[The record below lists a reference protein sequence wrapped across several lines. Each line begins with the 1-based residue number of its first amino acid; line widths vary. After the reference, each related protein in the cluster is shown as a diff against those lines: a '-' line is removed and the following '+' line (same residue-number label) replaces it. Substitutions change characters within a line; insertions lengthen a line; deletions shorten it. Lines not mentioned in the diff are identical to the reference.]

1 MKIKLLRVLAI
12 GLGAVISVTTPTI
25 TLADVSLGGNTNS
38 GGGTGVGSD
47 PAYAHKFMAY
57 PENQGYRISIVDEN
71 GDRVA
76 NSIDI
81 VNYVPD
87 DFFNL
92 GIISNNNSMNGGGA
106 KEYLAGFNQYK
117 NYFGWDSYSYTKPD
131 RFLYSN
137 GIKTEEWRSDTWEK
151 TGVPNR
157 NGKYGTITTE
167 IISMID
173 FKVAFES
180 DYFEY
185 MNTYK
190 TANPG
195 GELITPIN
203 FGIVVPSKLEGSSF
217 KAGGAHMKSLLETP
231 ILNNKGEQV
240 ANVASRTVD
249 MLAPKFD
256 NKGQFIGGRQNLF
269 RFIKQEDNTLLAT
282 PKEEGLARKNSDIV
296 EARGYKLII
305 EPLYWYVIEIL
316 SSNPALTSKATNG
329 VHIGSVTFVSYG
341 TVSYLSKWVE
351 QEIAKNPLIYNYI
364 NDIWA
369 GPDWGG
375 ANVGVT
381 TLMISKNDDKL
392 RIKEPSQTGLAP
404 RRDMGGAFSLA
415 SLAGGDRYM
424 TSGYAVHIYD
434 SITPKTAVSTS
445 TWDQVNHPTDRGP
458 APEPPTT
465 SEGEEYK
472 KVNKDHVRNIVKFY
486 GEKQAD
492 GSIVYQDNY
501 VRTKT
506 VSTISIVNEKD
517 YVVNDYFTSSKY
529 EAPSG
534 PSASYDDFKS
544 RLPKGSFSGSKE
556 GTITLTPESTDTT
569 LYVKLLKEKAPAK
582 VLGDINVVTLYE
594 NELSY
599 PYSLSSF
606 REKLEELSY
615 NFPDKS
621 YSGSGSHSS
630 THHKQGP
637 DGQDREYTEHW
648 SCSWS
653 RSLNDGSYRINM
665 NNQFN
670 YGSTTFIGNAGPFA
684 GREDGKIDTSDGER
698 SASLSG
704 FQSVPLNS
712 NWRFVYY
719 RDNAQ
724 DRVTLYP
731 EGNTSKAVSE
741 LSQLGIGVG
750 DYGSLAPGRKAN
762 EGAGIFNNTFPL
774 NYQYGSIDKTLS
786 WDSHGCSSHGDSGS
800 YDGKESKSPSAI
812 NGVYNV
818 ANALETAFYTGKANT
833 GTTSPGTSDSKFT
846 FDGKEFTGLQKVNGG
861 SDSNF
866 VFYPYVKMLYQNING
881 EDGQALVKSSNL
893 STVAGY
899 TSVDAAVYRS
909 NAAKPELLLESEMWN
924 THQRTQSFLDEE
936 KIQDKASVLPGGAY
950 YTLQTGN
957 SGNASNLWLGLHSY
971 QVCIDDSDVKK
982 LASSNVLTKSKAEQ
996 NLTAFYTESKDI
1008 LGKYQVEQWV
1018 APGVYKTQ
1026 EAFVVDALNKGKAI
1040 QVSGNGHSTYFKDLK
1055 NTYSLSTDSKYYFK
1069 IDNGSTINK
1078 ASDSSRLNVLA
1089 EKDSTIYWYI
1099 TSDETGKV
1107 RVRNTAGVD
1116 KSISKTQ
1123 GVSSLLS
1130 DASIK
1135 VLDDKTKVVT
1145 NFVNALDRNVGSDR
1159 NGATWYNEGFGST
1172 SSGTGGLMVVE
1183 SYKAYNLGFG
1193 NGGNEIRGTVLDT
1206 KLTGYTKDS
1215 GDIFNYY
1222 GDGKVDATK
1231 VRTSMFLTSPSSEGA
1246 SGNTS
1251 YIGTLNGR
1259 RVYITGASFMLQSK
1273 LFYIPNAT
1281 VMDLD

>member
-1 MKIKLLRVLAI
+1 MKFSSIKKQVKRLMLASMVEVLIPMTALAGE
-12 GLGAVISVTTPTI
+12 GLEG
-25 TLADVSLGGNTNS
+25 DNQG
-38 GGGTGVGSD
+38 GGGTGIGD
-47 PAYAHKFMAY
+47 NAEYAHKFMAY
-57 PENQGYRISIVDEN
+57 PENQGYRISIVDKDGN
-71 GDRVA
+71 RVA
-76 NSIDI
+76 NSVDI
-81 VNYVPD
+81 VNYVPAD
-87 DFFNL
+87 LWNGKAL
-92 GIISNNNSMNGGGA
+92 PGGNSSNPN
-106 KEYLAGFNQYK
+106 ETYLPGFNQYR
-117 NYFGWDSYSYTKPD
+117 NFVGWEDGRDKVSN
-131 RFLYSN
+131 FLYSN
-137 GIKTEEWRSDTWEK
+137 AIKTEAYSSTVWNK
-151 TGVPNR
+151 NGVPVTPAGIETHMYPRELFEQFFNTR
-157 NGKYGTITTE
+157 LMEYVAKYNAEKHGNEITAIPPTFKITLPA
-167 IISMID
+167 IID
-173 FKVAFES
+173 
-180 DYFEY
+180 
-185 MNTYK
+185 
-190 TANPG
+190 
-195 GELITPIN
+195 
-203 FGIVVPSKLEGSSF
+203 GSTF
-217 KAGGAHMKSLLETP
+217 RAGGMDLKNIMETK
-231 ILNNKGEQV
+231 LVN
-240 ANVASRTVD
+240 
-249 MLAPKFD
+249 
-256 NKGQFIGGRQNLF
+256 
-269 RFIKQEDNTLLAT
+269 
-282 PKEEGLARKNSDIV
+282 KNSEEV
-296 EARGYKLII
+296 SNYAARLVNMTSPQFDWQGNPSGASDFLFKFANSSEQSLVGTKGADGVAITQSSIMQQKGYRLIM
-305 EPLYWYVIEIL
+305 EPLYWYVPELLTTDPVLVSL
-316 SSNPALTSKATNG
+316 SKRG
-329 VHIGSVTFVSYG
+329 VHFAHVNYVVYG
-341 TVSYLSKWVE
+341 TVSYISKFVE
-351 QEIAKNPLIYNYI
+351 QELSS
-364 NDIWA
+364 IWSDSQIDQMWC

-375 ANVGVT
+375 AKLGVT
-381 TLMISKNDDKL
+381 ALMVSKGYTDIKL
-392 RIKEPSQTGLAP
+392 LEPSSAGLTP
-404 RRDMGGAFSLA
+404 RSGAGWNNSFSLY
-415 SLAGGDRYM
+415 SLAHGDSYK
-424 TSGYAVHIYD
+424 TIGYSVHVYD
-434 SITPKTAVSTS
+434 KVWVTNNISTS
-445 TWDQVNHPTDRGP
+445 TWDQTNHPTDRGP

-465 SEGEEYK
+465 SEGEDYK
-472 KVNKDHVRNIVKFY
+472 KVNKDHIRNIVKFY

-517 YVVNDYFTSSKY
+517 YVISDYFTSSKY

-556 GTITLTPESTDTT
+556 GTIILTPESTDTT

-599 PYSLSSF
+599 PYSLYSF
-606 REKLEELSY
+606 REKLEELYY

-621 YSGSGSHSS
+621 HSGSGSHSS
-630 THHKQGP
+630 THHEQGP

-653 RSLNDGSYRINM
+653 RSLSDSSYRINM

-670 YGSTTFIGNAGPFA
+670 YGSTTFIGNSGPFA

-698 SASLSG
+698 SASISG
-704 FQSVPLNS
+704 FQSVPLNP
-712 NWRFVYY
+712 NWRFIYY

-724 DRVTLYP
+724 DKVTLYP

-762 EGAGIFNNTFPL
+762 EGAGLFNNTFPL

-786 WDSHGCSSHGDSGS
+786 WDSHGCSEHGDSGS
-800 YDGKESKSPSAI
+800 YDGSESKSPNAI
-812 NGVYNV
+812 NGVYGV
-818 ANALETAFYTGKANT
+818 ANALETAYYTGKANT
-833 GTTSPGTSDSKFT
+833 GTTSPAGSDSKFT

-881 EDGQALVKSSNL
+881 EAGQALVKSTNL

-899 TSVDAAVYRS
+899 TSVDAVVYRS
-909 NAAKPELLLESEMWN
+909 NAAKPELGLQSELWN

-936 KIQDKASVLPGGAY
+936 KIQDKASVLPGGAF
-950 YTLQTGN
+950 YTLQTAN
-957 SGNASNLWLGLHSY
+957 SGDASSLWLGLHSY
-971 QVCIDDSDVKK
+971 QVCIDDTDVKK

-1008 LGKYQVEQWV
+1008 LGKYQIEQWV
-1018 APGVYKTQ
+1018 APGLYKTQ
-1026 EAFVVDALNKGKAI
+1026 EAFVLDALNKGKAI
-1040 QVSGNGHSTYFKDLK
+1040 KVSGNGHATYFKDTK

-1069 IDNGSTINK
+1069 TDNGSTINK

-1130 DASIK
+1130 DVSIK

-1145 NFVNALDRNVGSDR
+1145 NYVNALDRNVGSDR
-1159 NGATWYNEGFGST
+1159 NGVTWYNEGFGST

-1206 KLTGYTKDS
+1206 KLTGYTNDS

-1222 GDGKVDATK
+1222 GTDGKVDSNK

-1251 YIGTLNGR
+1251 YIGTLNGKS
-1259 RVYITGASFMLQSK
+1259 VKITYAEYMLQSK
-1273 LFYIPNAT
+1273 IFYIPNAT